1 MLELKNINKSFNS
14 RPVLKNVTVTI
25 EDGKTLAIV
34 GPSGAGKTTL
44 LRIISGLEQAD
55 SGTMIWNGEPT
66 TAQAMRKQ
74 GIIGVVFQNF
84 ELFPNLSVMRNITL
98 APTLQ
103 GIDQKQ
109 ADATAKKLL
118 DQLAL
123 TDQAK
128 AYPYSLSG
136 GQKQRV
142 AIARALALNPQ
153 ILLYDEP
160 TSALD
165 PLLRENVAEMVNQF
179 KASGMTQ
186 VVVTHDMD
194 FAKSVADTT
203 YHVGKGGDGQ

>member
-1 MLELKNINKSFNS
+1 MLELKQINKSFNGQ
-14 RPVLKNVTVTI
+14 PVLVDINVTI

-44 LRIISGLEQAD
+44 LRIISGLETAD
-55 SGTMIWNGEPT
+55 SGTMIWNGQPT
-66 TAQAMRKQ
+66 TAQALRKE
-74 GIIGVVFQNF
+74 GVIGVVFQNF

-103 GIDQKQ
+103 GVDQKKV
-109 ADATAKKLL
+109 DETAKKLL
-118 DQLAL
+118 DRLELVAQEN
-123 TDQAK
+123 

-165 PLLRENVAEMVNQF
+165 PLLRENVAALVNQF

-194 FAKSVADTT
+194 FAESVADTT